1 MTCADARNIILSADH
16 HALRDRID
24 PVLRAHLDGCAECA
38 AAASHVVADVAR
50 LRAALIARGA
60 RPVPSLRSGQ
70 ARSTS
75 RARRFAISLV
85 PIALAA
91 ELAAFAFL
99 GNRDTPN
106 AILDRHQ
113 VIDDT
118 VTSLL
123 PATPTHIDTGEV
135 ALAPVP
141 KKAAVKA
148 VKHVASNDTAQ
159 DVADSTLRTSGP
171 SEYLSADEMAQ
182 LHVAPANRRE
192 RVAVIATSNPKIT
205 VIWLSKVDSL

>member
-16 HALRDRID
+16 NALRDRTD
-24 PVLRAHLDGCAECA
+24 PVLRAHLEGCAECA
-38 AAASHVVADVAR
+38 AAASNVVADVAR
-50 LRAALIARGA
+50 LRSALIARGA
-60 RPVPSLRSGQ
+60 RPVARPR
-70 ARSTS
+70 RSTTK
-75 RARRFAISLV
+75 RVAITLV

-123 PATPTHIDTGEV
+123 PATQTHIDTGEV
-135 ALAPVP
+135 ALAPAP
-141 KKAAVKA
+141 KKAVVKA

-159 DVADSTLRTSGP
+159 DADSTKRTSGAT
-171 SEYLSADEMAQ
+171 EYMTAGEMTQ
-182 LHVAPANRRE
+182 LHVAPGSRGE

-205 VIWLSKVDSL
+205 VVWLSKVDSL

>member
-16 HALRDRID
+16 TALRDQTD

-60 RPVPSLRSGQ
+60 RPVARPR
-70 ARSTS
+70 RSTTK
-75 RARRFAISLV
+75 RVAITLV

-106 AILDRHQ
+106 DILDRHQ

-123 PATPTHIDTGEV
+123 PATHIDTGEV
-135 ALAPVP
+135 APAPVP

-159 DVADSTLRTSGP
+159 DVADSTRRTSAP
-171 SEYLSADEMAQ
+171 TDYVSPDEMAQ

-192 RVAVIATSNPKIT
+192 RVAVIATSNPKVT
-205 VIWLSKVDSL
+205 VVWLSKVDSL

>member
-16 HALRDRID
+16 NALRERSD
-24 PVLRAHLDGCAECA
+24 PVLRAHLEGCAECSA
-38 AAASHVVADVAR
+38 AVSHVVADVGR
-50 LRAALIARGA
+50 LRAALITRGA
-60 RPVPSLRSGQ
+60 RPA
-70 ARSTS
+70 ARS
-75 RARRFAISLV
+75 RRSTTKRVAITLV

-106 AILDRHQ
+106 SILDRHQ

-123 PATPTHIDTGEV
+123 PVTHTHIDTGEV

-141 KKAAVKA
+141 KKAVVKA
-148 VKHVASNDTAQ
+148 VRHVASNDTAQ
-159 DVADSTLRTSGP
+159 DVADSTKRASGP
-171 SEYLSADEMAQ
+171 SEYASADEMAQ
-182 LHVAPANRRE
+182 LHVAPVNRRE
-192 RVAVIATSNPKIT
+192 RVAVIGTSNPKIH
-205 VIWLSKVDSL
+205 VVWISKDSL

>member
-1 MTCADARNIILSADH
+1 MTCGDARNIILSADPN
-16 HALRDRID
+16 ALRDRTD
-24 PVLRAHLDGCAECA
+24 PVLRAHLAGCAECA

-60 RPVPSLRSGQ
+60 RQVARPR
-70 ARSTS
+70 RSTTK
-75 RARRFAISLV
+75 RVAITLV

-106 AILDRHQ
+106 EILDRHQ

-123 PATPTHIDTGEV
+123 PVTHTHIDTGEV

-141 KKAAVKA
+141 KTAAAEA
-148 VKHVASNDTAQ
+148 VKHVAASDTAQ
-159 DVADSTLRTSGP
+159 DVADSTKRASGP
-171 SEYLSADEMAQ
+171 SEYVSADEMAQ
-182 LHVAPANRRE
+182 LHVAPVDRRE
-192 RVAVIATSNPKIT
+192 RVAVIGTSNPKIH
-205 VIWLSKVDSL
+205 VVWLSRVDSL

>member
-16 HALRDRID
+16 NALRERTD

-60 RPVPSLRSGQ
+60 RPTARPR
-70 ARSTS
+70 RSTTK
-75 RARRFAISLV
+75 RLAITLV

-99 GNRDTPN
+99 GNRATPN
-106 AILDRHQ
+106 EILDRHQ

-123 PATPTHIDTGEV
+123 PATHTHIDTGEV

-141 KKAAVKA
+141 KKTVVKA
-148 VKHVASNDTAQ
+148 VQHVASNDTAQ
-159 DVADSTLRTSGP
+159 NVADSTKRASGP
-171 SEYLSADEMAQ
+171 SEYVSAEEMAQ
-182 LHVAPANRRE
+182 LHVAPVSRRE
-192 RVAVIATSNPKIT
+192 RVAVIGTSNPKIH